1 MTIFQFNCE
10 GTTMSG
16 VEFELVG
23 VGYRVSLVKRRFVSG
38 KARHSISSP
47 VHIDSFRQLCVSIS
61 RNAFNF

>member
-1 MTIFQFNCE
+1 
-10 GTTMSG
+10 MSG